1 MEVGN
6 RIRRE
11 RQRLGISQEEL
22 SHRAYVSRPTLSHWE
37 TGRTLPDAQ
46 SLWFFPRY
54 SERALMS
61 S

>member
-11 RQRLGISQEEL
+11 RQRLGISQENFLTE
-22 SHRAYVSRPTLSHWE
+22 HMYRARRFRIGKRAGRSPT
-37 TGRTLPDAQ
+37 RNPC
-46 SLWFFPRY
+46 WFFPRY

>member
-22 SHRAYVSRPTLSHWE
+22 SHRAYIAPTLSHWE
-37 TGRTLPDAQ
+37 TGRTPLTRNPC
-46 SLWFFPRY
+46 WFFPRY
-54 SERALMS
+54 SNEH
-61 S
+61 